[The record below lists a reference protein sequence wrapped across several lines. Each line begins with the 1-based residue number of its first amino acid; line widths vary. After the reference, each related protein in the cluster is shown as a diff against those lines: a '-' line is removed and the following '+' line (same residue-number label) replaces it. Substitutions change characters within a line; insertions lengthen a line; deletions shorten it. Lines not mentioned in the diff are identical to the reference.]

1 MPRNTTVAVPA
12 RTWTQLTNAD
22 VSAIRVQNLNGYP
35 IKIMGTV
42 GAVAPTTDAGALVL
56 AAGQAIAADL
66 TLAQLFPG
74 VSGAN
79 RVYAF
84 SDAPALVSVSHV

>member
-1 MPRNTTVAVPA
+1 MPQNTTVAVPA

-42 GAVAPTTDAGALVL
+42 GAVAPTSDAGALVL

-84 SDAPALVSVSHV
+84 SDAPALVSVSHA

>member
-1 MPRNTTVAVPA
+1 MPQNATVAVSA
-12 RTWTQLTNAD
+12 RTWTQLTNSD
-22 VSAIRVQNLNGYP
+22 VSALRVQNLNGYP
-35 IKIMGTV
+35 IEIMGTV
-42 GAVAPTTDAGALVL
+42 GAVAPTSDAGALVL

-84 SDAPALVSVSHV
+84 SDIATTVSVSHA